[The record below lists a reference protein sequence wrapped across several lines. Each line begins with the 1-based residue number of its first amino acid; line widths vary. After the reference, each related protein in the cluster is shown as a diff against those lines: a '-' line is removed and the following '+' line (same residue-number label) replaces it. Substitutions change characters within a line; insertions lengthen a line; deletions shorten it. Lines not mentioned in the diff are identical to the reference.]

1 MFLEGRMRILFLG
14 DIVGKPGRSA
24 VRKHLFRM
32 RNEEKIDFVIANGEN
47 AAGGFGLNLEVSKEL
62 LDGGV
67 DVITLGNHTWK
78 HREIIQVFQREER
91 VLRPANYPDGTPGA
105 GSGVFTASNGER
117 VGVFNLLGQV
127 YLDPLECPFRYGEML
142 AEELRRQTPYVV
154 LDFHAEATSEKAA
167 LAWHLDG
174 KVSAVLGTHT
184 HVTTADEQVLPGG
197 TGFITDVGMCGPIH
211 SVLGVKTEIAVGKF
225 VKKLPVRFEVADGPV
240 AIHGVVLELMDDGRT
255 KSIQRI
261 TVNN

>member
-1 MFLEGRMRILFLG
+1 MRVLFLG
-14 DIVGKPGRSA
+14 DIVGKPGRGT
-24 VRKHLFRM
+24 VRKNLFRL
-32 RNEEKIDFVIANGEN
+32 RGEHQIDFVIANGEN

-91 VLRPANYPDGTPGA
+91 VIRPANYPEGTPGI
-105 GSGVFTASNGER
+105 GSGVFMAANGER

-127 YLDPLECPFRYGEML
+127 YLEPLECPFRWGETI
-142 AEELRRQTPYVV
+142 AEELRRQTPYVI

-184 HVTTADEQVLPGG
+184 HVPTADERILPSG
-197 TGFITDVGMCGPIH
+197 TGFITDVGMCGPIN

-225 VKKLPVRFEVADGPV
+225 IKKLPARFEVAEGPV
-240 AIHGVVLELMDDGRT
+240 TINGVILEMASDGQT
-255 KSIQRI
+255 TSIQRLNI
-261 TVNN
+261 IG